1 MRHWHARA
9 LQVAARYRRPAL
21 ATVIAAL
28 WLAQAVLLWRLD
40 RHAHGLAADAYAGT
54 WTIAANA
61 LPGWVAALCLVALT
75 RRLLF
80 PLLLVGVVQ
89 VAVCI
94 ASLKKYEILGSPFAL
109 QDVYFL
115 TTINR
120 ASLELFGSYVDQP
133 GWWLA
138 GAAGVLAVLVAA
150 FRFERPW
157 MRRFGTAQVA
167 LLLGS
172 GLAVGLLYAGTQPW
186 TTLYDAKRVRPSST
200 GPTLA
205 VVRSGLFSSLAY
217 RHLQVRNMRFEVNA
231 AALQRTLD
239 HLGPPP
245 AGRPLAAGD
254 LPDVVVVLSESF
266 IDPRILAGMPA
277 TPDLVP
283 AARALLEAGHGGTMA
298 VPAYGG
304 GTVRTEFEILTGMP
318 ADAFPSAVFPYVDI
332 ERAVFPSVPR
342 LLKRKGYAT
351 VAVHGNSGA
360 FWNRNETYASMGF
373 DRFLTSRDFARRGV
387 RREGMWYSDSG
398 MTDIVLEELDA
409 SQGPT
414 FVLAVSMQNHG
425 PYTTAPEDVDLDAW
439 EATTLPAG
447 LDEDAALEL
456 RNFLY
461 HLHRADAQLARLHQ
475 ALQARGRPYV
485 LAFFGDHLP
494 ALPAPY
500 AQLGFIDGGTPESQY
515 VPWVL
520 VAGKGTTLRA
530 PAGPYH
536 MHAWELPARILDAT
550 GPSDSYFRFIQALGP
565 RLVQATEQ
573 DERNMLW
580 GGLVAGANARMEY
593 RFAEHAD
600 GR

>member
-9 LQVAARYRRPAL
+9 LEVTARYRRPAL

-40 RHAHGLAADAYAGT
+40 RHAHGLAADAYAGPS
-54 WTIAANA
+54 TILLNA
-61 LPGWVAALCLVALT
+61 LPGWALALCLVALT

-80 PLLLVGVVQ
+80 PLLLVSVVQ
-89 VAVCI
+89 VAICL

-120 ASLELFGSYVDQP
+120 ASLELFGSYVDRP

-138 GAAGVLAVLVAA
+138 GAAGTLAVLLAA

-157 MRRFGTAQVA
+157 MRRFRTAQVA

-172 GLAVGLLYAGTQPW
+172 GLAMGLLHAGTQPW

-205 VVRSGLFSSLAY
+205 VVRSGLFSSLVY

-231 AALQRTLD
+231 AALRRTLD

-245 AGRPLAAGD
+245 AGRPLAAAD
-254 LPDVVVVLSESF
+254 PPDVVVVLSESF
-266 IDPRILAGMPA
+266 IDPRIVAGMAGTADVIPA
-277 TPDLVP
+277 M
-283 AARALLEAGHGGTMA
+283 RALLEAGHGGTMS

-318 ADAFPSAVFPYVDI
+318 ADAFPGAVFPYVDI

-351 VAVHGNSGA
+351 VAIHGNSGA

-373 DRFLTSRDFARRGV
+373 DRFVTGRDFARRGV
-387 RREGMWYSDSG
+387 RREGAWYSDSG

-409 SQGPT
+409 RDGPT
-414 FVLAVSMQNHG
+414 FVLAVSIQNHG
-425 PYTTAPEDVDLDAW
+425 PYHGPPQDLDRALW
-439 EATTLPAG
+439 DAIELPPG
-447 LDEDAALEL
+447 LDAEAAIEL
-456 RNFLY
+456 RNYLY
-461 HLHRADAQLARLHQ
+461 HLHRADAQLARLHR
-475 ALQARGRPYV
+475 ALQARGRPFV
-485 LAFFGDHLP
+485 LGFFGDHLP
-494 ALPAPY
+494 ALPGPW
-500 AQLGFIDGGTPESQY
+500 AQLGFVDGGTPESQS
-515 VPWVL
+515 VPWAL
-520 VAGKGTTLRA
+520 VTGNGSAARA
-530 PAGPYH
+530 PAGPRH
-536 MHAWELPARILDAT
+536 LHAWEFPAQVLDAA
-550 GPSDSYFRFIQALGP
+550 GPADSWFRFVQAVGP
-565 RLVQATEQ
+565 RLQAATGRG
-573 DERNMLW
+573 ERDMLW

-593 RFAEHAD
+593 RFAEYAD
-600 GR
+600 AR